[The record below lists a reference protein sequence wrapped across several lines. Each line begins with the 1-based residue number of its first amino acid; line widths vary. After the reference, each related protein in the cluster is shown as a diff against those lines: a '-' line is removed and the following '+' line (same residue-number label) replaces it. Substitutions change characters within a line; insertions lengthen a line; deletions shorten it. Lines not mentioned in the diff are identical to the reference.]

1 MVEDISAQARLS
13 VDIAMLGA
21 LLMTVVALM
30 IVGTDLL
37 NYFENRIIHA
47 YQDISNVTLNNL
59 AAEQFTT
66 SATAYKAIESL
77 STAVNTVTVTRA
89 DGTIKTLYV
98 DSTGDD
104 SFDYLLKEPS
114 THYSVS
120 ISRMNG
126 QYSFKL
132 QEVD

>member
-21 LLMTVVALM
+21 LLMTVITLM

-37 NYFENRIIHA
+37 NYFENRFIHA

-66 SATAYKAIESL
+66 SATVYKAIESL
-77 STAVNTVTVTRA
+77 STAVNTVTVTRV
-89 DGTIKTLYV
+89 DGTIKTLHV

-114 THYSVS
+114 THYSIS

-132 QEVD
+132 QEVE

>member
-1 MVEDISAQARLS
+1 MCIRDS
-13 VDIAMLGA
+13 
-21 LLMTVVALM
+21 
-30 IVGTDLL
+30 
-37 NYFENRIIHA
+37 
-47 YQDISNVTLNNL
+47 NL

-77 STAVNTVTVTRA
+77 SMAVNTVTVTRA
-89 DGTIKTLYV
+89 DGTIKTLHV
-98 DSTGDD
+98 DGTGDD

-114 THYSVS
+114 THYSIS

-132 QEVD
+132 QEVE